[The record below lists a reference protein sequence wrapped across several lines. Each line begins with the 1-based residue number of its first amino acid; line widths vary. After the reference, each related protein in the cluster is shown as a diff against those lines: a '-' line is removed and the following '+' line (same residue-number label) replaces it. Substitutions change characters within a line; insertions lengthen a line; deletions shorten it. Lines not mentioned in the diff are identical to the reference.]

1 MSALIEWIVLTSK
14 VIIFPGIITLIALAF
29 ILDWFYRKLLARFQ
43 TRVGPKAA
51 GPSGILQSLADFIKT
66 LSKEEIIPETAHKTV
81 FKYLPFFA
89 PLPVLIG
96 LFMIPIIDDKG
107 FVNSPGDI
115 YLIIFILSLFAAIQI
130 TLGWAS
136 GSRYALIGAARSG
149 LQLVS
154 FGIPLVFSA
163 IIPVMYGR
171 SFDLSKIVMAQNTL
185 QENHLPNWVVFH
197 LPGLIAFIIFL
208 ICGLAELEK
217 VPFDTPEAETE
228 IAGGWTLEYSGRR
241 FAFILLSQELKE
253 ILIVGLA
260 VTLFLGGPTGPLF
273 GAQGIL
279 KAILYAT
286 YFILKCFFVM
296 FLLSLFSASMAR
308 LKVSQILEGTWSYLA
323 PIAVL
328 TIVLLIIIG

>member
-1 MSALIEWIVLTSK
+1 MNTIIEWIILTSK
-14 VIIFPGIITLIALAF
+14 VIIFPGILTLILLAF
-29 ILDWFYRKLLARFQ
+29 LLEWFYRKLLARFQ
-43 TRVGPKAA
+43 TRIGPQVA
-51 GPSGILQSLADFIKT
+51 GPFGILQALADFIKT
-66 LSKEEIIPETAHKTV
+66 LSKEEIIPETAHKTI

-89 PLPVLIG
+89 PLPVMIG
-96 LFMIPIIDDKG
+96 LFMIPIASEKG

-115 YLIIFILSLFAAIQI
+115 YLLIFILSLFAAIQI

-154 FGIPLVFSA
+154 FGIPLVFSV
-163 IIPVMYGR
+163 IVPVMYGK
-171 SFDLSKIVMAQNTL
+171 SFDLSKIVEVQAVK
-185 QENHLPNWVVFH
+185 HGYLPNWVVFH
-197 LPGLIAFIIFL
+197 IVGLLAFIIFL

-260 VTLFLGGPTGPLF
+260 VTLFLGGPTGPTF
-273 GAQGIL
+273 GATGIL
-279 KAILYAT
+279 KTLLFT
-286 YFILKCFFVM
+286 VYFVIKCFFVM
-296 FLLSLFSASMAR
+296 FLLALFSASMAR

-323 PIAVL
+323 PVSVL